1 LVSFLIARLTTVS
14 VTPNLSAIC
23 RYENPCLRS
32 TIALLAST
40 GVAGRPA
47 PILAPP
53 CFVIRFSFKLE
64 IDYTRIQD
72 SLQQVVPVYLY
83 QAARIAIAD
92 PRDSRPVPLWTD
104 MWKSPASRNL
114 LLAERRIQ
122 LSTAR
127 VVGQT
132 LIVGLLGRFMQSLR
146 NAAAPGVY

>member
-1 LVSFLIARLTTVS
+1 MT
-14 VTPNLSAIC
+14 
-23 RYENPCLRS
+23 
-32 TIALLAST
+32 
-40 GVAGRPA
+40 
-47 PILAPP
+47 
-53 CFVIRFSFKLE
+53 
-64 IDYTRIQD
+64 
-72 SLQQVVPVYLY
+72 
-83 QAARIAIAD
+83 IAD

-146 NAAAPGVY
+146 NAAAPGVYKAPSVS

>member
-1 LVSFLIARLTTVS
+1 M
-14 VTPNLSAIC
+14 
-23 RYENPCLRS
+23 
-32 TIALLAST
+32 

-53 CFVIRFSFKLE
+53 CFVISFSFKLE
-64 IDYTRIQD
+64 IEYTRFQD
-72 SLQQVVPVYLY
+72 TLQQVVPVYLY
-83 QAARIAIAD
+83 QAAYMAIVD
-92 PRDSRPVPLWTD
+92 PRDSRPVPWWTD
-104 MWKSPASRNL
+104 MWKAPASRNL

-132 LIVGLLGRFMQSLR
+132 LIVGLLGRFLQSLR